1 VHENLEDKGM
11 VYTLDDN
18 QLLGL
23 WTVISQLGVIRE
35 MRDPTDRSILL
46 TKAQALLTALVLE
59 LSPLLRD
66 RDSSTASGHRP
77 KKQPGSMRSNV
88 SVVGQVRPVDRASI
102 SNGETSFQWT
112 ICQLALRNPGSS

>member
-1 VHENLEDKGM
+1 M

-18 QLLGL
+18 QLLSL

-66 RDSSTASGHRP
+66 RNNSTASRP
-77 KKQPGSMRSNV
+77 
-88 SVVGQVRPVDRASI
+88 RPRELTRFDA
-102 SNGETSFQWT
+102 
-112 ICQLALRNPGSS
+112 

>member
-1 VHENLEDKGM
+1 M

-18 QLLGL
+18 QLLSL

-66 RDSSTASGHRP
+66 RNNSTASEPRP
-77 KKQPGSMRSNV
+77 KELTRF
-88 SVVGQVRPVDRASI
+88 DA
-102 SNGETSFQWT
+102 
-112 ICQLALRNPGSS
+112 